1 MKRGNVRLQQEKA
14 YINFITT
21 IAGSKDL
28 HYEDKIRILEY
39 VSEEMKCLGE
49 NLGYLEC
56 AQLLKELRGQEANR
70 NTKAS

>member
-1 MKRGNVRLQQEKA
+1 MRLQQEKA
-14 YINFITT
+14 YADFINT

-28 HYEDKIRILEY
+28 HYTDKLKILEY

-56 AQLLKELRGQEANR
+56 QQLLKELRVQTAR
-70 NTKAS
+70 NK